1 MSVNVTPEKIKNY
14 LAPDFFVDD
23 LVLGEV
29 SAALNSGNHVIISGP
44 PGTGKTTLAVAVA
57 KAYQGED
64 PILSTASADWTT
76 FDTVGGYMEGISHS
90 NGMNTGGTAFEPGI
104 ILQSMVSRRWI
115 IIDEINRAPIDR
127 AIGQLFTVLAGGN
140 VVLPFRNGL
149 TKGRIEIKMGDEL
162 STADVYTCPP
172 DWRLLATMN
181 EYDKKSL
188 FDMSYALMRRFAII
202 RLGLPTNYAADLKVW
217 ADAAQIA
224 APVTANMQ
232 DLLTA
237 VAGERELGPAI
248 FRSMIAYMV
257 AKREFQTNDAE
268 SYAEALTLFVV
279 PQLQGV
285 SSQVAQDIYDSAAKL
300 LDAPQRQML
309 KQSITASTGYAVHI
323 A

>member
-1 MSVNVTPEKIKNY
+1 MSVNVTPAKIKQY
-14 LAPDFFVDD
+14 LAPDFFVDEM
-23 LVLGEV
+23 VLGEV

-76 FDTVGGYMEGISHS
+76 FDTVGGYMEGISRS
-90 NGMNTGGTAFEPGI
+90 NGSNTGGTAFEPGI

-127 AIGQLFTVLAGGN
+127 AIGQLFTVLSGGN

-181 EYDKKSL
+181 EYDKKTL

-202 RLGLPTNYAADLKVW
+202 RLGLPKNYAEGLKTW
-217 ADAAQIA
+217 TAAAGIT
-224 APVTANMQ
+224 APVTANMLN
-232 DLLTA
+232 LLTA

-257 AKREFQTNDAE
+257 AKREFQNTEEE
-268 SYAEALTLFVV
+268 SYAEALALFIV

-285 SSQVAQDIYDSAAKL
+285 APQVAQDIYRAACTL
-300 LDAPQRQML
+300 LTPDQQIML
-309 KQSITASTGYAVHI
+309 QQSIAANTGYEVHS
-323 A
+323 